1 MLSRLFTQGS
11 TEERAQATV
20 WGTWPGDSGS
30 PSAPVVTQTSA
41 MQLLAVSGCVRLI
54 TDSISTLP
62 VDMYRELPDGTK
74 EELDKPRWLKQ
85 PTVDLDFTA
94 WCTQV
99 LTSLL
104 LHGNAYCAVTRNGAA
119 IVELV
124 PVDPSTIHVTRMKG
138 RKVYIVA
145 GREYTGELLHIKG
158 MMLPGT
164 EVGLSPLEYARQSI
178 SLGLSAIE
186 YGSDQFGQALNM
198 PGVIE
203 SPGKM
208 LPEQMSAMAQAWRKA
223 RSKRGRGLPG
233 VLEGGATWKPTGVTN
248 EQAQFLQTRQWTAA
262 EIAAQVFLVDPSDL
276 GIPVGGTT
284 LTYANLQ
291 ERNLRRVQVTFLP
304 WIIRLEAA
312 LSSLLPQPRYVKLNV
327 NGLLRGDTS
336 QRWSTYTAAMNINA
350 IAAQVGQPPV
360 MLTSEMR
367 EFEDLNVIDND
378 EPGAPADVPADT
390 VEGTPVQMNASSP
403 DVHVTVNIPESRT
416 DAPVVNVT
424 NEVRTP
430 EPQVTVN
437 VEPPGVVV
445 DVQPQTINVPGA
457 EVRMVEAEPK
467 TTVRRVERDDHG
479 RILRVIDEVG

>member
-1 MLSRLFTQGS
+1 
-11 TEERAQATV
+11 
-20 WGTWPGDSGS
+20 
-30 PSAPVVTQTSA
+30 
-41 MQLLAVSGCVRLI
+41 VRL
-54 TDSISTLP
+54 
-62 VDMYRELPDGTK
+62 
-74 EELDKPRWLKQ
+74 
-85 PTVDLDFTA
+85 
-94 WCTQV
+94 
-99 LTSLL
+99 
-104 LHGNAYCAVTRNGAA
+104 
-119 IVELV
+119 
-124 PVDPSTIHVTRMKG
+124 KG
-138 RKVYIVA
+138 RKVYMVA
-145 GREYTGELLHIKG
+145 GKEYPGELLHIKG

-164 EVGLSPLEYARQSI
+164 EVGLSPLEYAQQSI

-186 YGSDQFGQALNM
+186 YGSDQFGQSLNM

-208 LPEQMSAMAQAWRKA
+208 LPEQMTAMAQAWRKA

-304 WIIRLEAA
+304 WIIRIEAA

-390 VEGTPVQMNASSP
+390 VEGTPVQMNASP
-403 DVHVTVNIPESRT
+403 V
-416 DAPVVNVT
+416 VVNVAPSEPRDT
-424 NEVRTP
+424 RNAVEPHIETHVHLSDVMSEPHVQVARAVEVLASQSEQLVSTVSDVLARVADMTEQIDDAVRSIPAPIVQLP
-430 EPQVTVN
+430 EPV
-437 VEPPGVVV
+437 
-445 DVQPQTINVPGA
+445 
-457 EVRMVEAEPK
+457 
-467 TTVRRVERDDHG
+467 TTVRRIERDDNG
-479 RILRVIDEVG
+479 RILRVIDEVS

>member
-1 MLSRLFTQGS
+1 
-11 TEERAQATV
+11 
-20 WGTWPGDSGS
+20 
-30 PSAPVVTQTSA
+30 
-41 MQLLAVSGCVRLI
+41 
-54 TDSISTLP
+54 
-62 VDMYRELPDGTK
+62 
-74 EELDKPRWLKQ
+74 
-85 PTVDLDFTA
+85 
-94 WCTQV
+94 
-99 LTSLL
+99 
-104 LHGNAYCAVTRNGAA
+104 
-119 IVELV
+119 
-124 PVDPSTIHVTRMKG
+124 
-138 RKVYIVA
+138 
-145 GREYTGELLHIKG
+145 
-158 MMLPGT
+158 
-164 EVGLSPLEYARQSI
+164 
-178 SLGLSAIE
+178 
-186 YGSDQFGQALNM
+186 
-198 PGVIE
+198 
-203 SPGKM
+203 
-208 LPEQMSAMAQAWRKA
+208 
-223 RSKRGRGLPG
+223 
-233 VLEGGATWKPTGVTN
+233 
-248 EQAQFLQTRQWTAA
+248 
-262 EIAAQVFLVDPSDL
+262 
-276 GIPVGGTT
+276 
-284 LTYANLQ
+284 
-291 ERNLRRVQVTFLP
+291 
-304 WIIRLEAA
+304 
-312 LSSLLPQPRYVKLNV
+312 VKLNV

-390 VEGTPVQMNASSP
+390 VAGTPVQMNASPP